1 MSLFP
6 LGKRSFLKHDMN
18 CWVLLGEDDLYE
30 KNSPETQGT
39 LFLQVLEVT
48 RVARIVSQIALNKD
62 DFCTADYPS

>member
-1 MSLFP
+1 MIYM
-6 LGKRSFLKHDMN
+6 K
-18 CWVLLGEDDLYE
+18 